1 MGKGAFSVASIA
13 ENTVED
19 AIDDGVS
26 NLVYALGNCT
36 FGDSSSSKKC
46 DGVVKDAFDEALEGA
61 GNTLKFTIMS
71 AAIYRTT
78 TYIMPKIIIGS
89 TAIFTYIKAGRYI
102 NKMRKAINETSIL
115 GVKVGRVGSV
125 SLGLLTKLTIGNQN
139 ERLAMSSMANKNV
152 DSMTTAL
159 SKEREIATMQVSA
172 QKRQV
177 MSTLG
182 LNHEAKGLRDNKK
195 IEAYHFKMKT
205 GTWAKTTD
213 DKKLFYSVV
222 PKEYI
227 KTDFQFNTAF
237 VDQLNSFTE
246 YARTTENEIFN
257 LAQMIAKS
265 MARNGAL

>member
-1 MGKGAFSVASIA
+1 MGKGAFSVSSIA

-36 FGDSSSSKKC
+36 FGDSSHSKKC
-46 DGVVKDAFDEALEGA
+46 DGLVKDAFEEALEGA
-61 GNTLKFTIMS
+61 GQTLKFTIMS

-89 TAIFTYIKAGRYI
+89 TAIFTYIKAGRVI
-102 NKMRKAINETSIL
+102 NKVRKAINETSIL
-115 GVKVGRVGSV
+115 GFKLGRVGST
-125 SLGLLTKLTIGNQN
+125 SLGLATKLAIGNQD
-139 ERLAMSSMANKNV
+139 ERLAMSSMANKNI

-172 QKRQV
+172 QKQQV
-177 MSTLG
+177 MTTLG

-195 IEAYHFKMKT
+195 IEAYHFKMKSGSWT
-205 GTWAKTTD
+205 KSKE
-213 DKKLFYSVV
+213 DKKLFTSVV

-227 KTDFQFNTAF
+227 LEGFIWNSVF
-237 VDQLNSFTE
+237 VDKLNTYTE
-246 YARTTENEIFN
+246 YARTKENEIVN
-257 LAQMIAKS
+257 LAQMLSKQ
-265 MARNGAL
+265 MAMKGAL